1 MKKLCRRFIALPALL
16 AGLAIGFYSLSFVA
30 CSDGS
35 KENEETTTPEPK
47 PQPTAKTAAELLSAA
62 KDGDTLDFANIAL
75 AESTKYTVSKSITLK
90 NADLKNGTLI
100 IDAAGV
106 TLDGITN
113 GSVALAKNASNTT
126 IKNSSNIENLSV
138 SEEEASVIAS
148 RAAAQSPNTTLIIKD
163 VTVKYIVSKR
173 PNFTVILKGATKISA
188 VVAKNESLSVKVASD
203 TVVIEKKTSEV
214 SIQAA
219 AQEDLDSGE
228 KLTVTEES
236 VAQIEATA
244 ASLTEAEI
252 TEIEKSAGQAEEKP
266 EPKEEEPKQE
276 EPAPTEPEK
285 PAEPVYKT
293 NVPVEVAGNLDGFST
308 EEINKLFTFEA
319 IPENDP
325 SGKVGIKV
333 TYKIPSNPAKR
344 ENPDNR
350 PKIYVNNY
358 MCTPNPTEKYTR
370 TEVINYQIIGEDGR
384 ITYEQ
389 KEVPVTDYKYPDD
402 EMVFYCPFVD
412 ESGLTEIKA
421 GIAWDDRYQ
430 GVYKLNTKTGIVA
443 KNPDTYKEN
452 YGNWDPCEENR
463 FTENGLTITVHDTKG
478 DKLIPGTAKNIIG
491 CLQTYYAKDVD
502 PLKRWERWM
511 EGGKECYNQTWNSE
525 IEHRL
530 EKPANDVSFSK
541 KEFSYTSNFQEG
553 FDKRFCFFFYKFE
566 LEGYDNYEFRLP
578 SISSSLFDRFGNKI
592 DLGNNWASYIDNK
605 WREAEILNFAKN
617 PSDKKVEFTISD
629 AKEDYAGQYNQNW
642 AESQIKRNIADKDK
656 VVPGKKYK
664 VTYKATYPKHSNLFL
679 HGMWAEGLWY
689 ESDTDDG
696 TDTITANDDGTVT
709 KNTTYDLDLTKVEEN
724 GITSLT
730 NPVIIFRAWS
740 QNGTYKIED
749 FKIEEVSK

>member
-1 MKKLCRRFIALPALL
+1 MKKLCRRFMALPALL

-35 KENEETTTPEPK
+35 KENEETTTPEQK

-62 KDGDTLDFANIAL
+62 KDGDTLDFVDIAL

-106 TLDGITN
+106 TLDGIKN

-203 TVVIEKKTSEV
+203 TVVIEKKTAEV

-236 VAQIEATA
+236 VAQIEAKA
-244 ASLTEAEI
+244 ATLTEAEVK
-252 TEIEKSAGQAEEKP
+252 EIEKSAGQAEEKP

-276 EPAPTEPEK
+276 EAAPTEPEK

-293 NVPVEVAGNLDGFST
+293 NVPVEVADNLDGFST

-350 PKIYVNNY
+350 PKVSVNNY

-370 TEVINYQIIGEDGR
+370 TEMRYVETVGEDGR

-412 ESGLTEIKA
+412 ESGLTEITA
-421 GIAWDDRYQ
+421 GIAWDSRYL

-491 CLQTYYAKDVD
+491 RLETYYAKDVD

-511 EGGKECYNQTWNSE
+511 EGGKECYNQTWNSD
-525 IEHRL
+525 IEHSL
-530 EKPANDVSFSK
+530 KKPANDVSFSK
-541 KEFSYTSNFQEG
+541 KEFSYTMNFQEG
-553 FDKRFCFFFYKFE
+553 FDKRFCTFFYKFE

-578 SISSSLFDRFGNKI
+578 SISSSLFNRQSDRTG
-592 DLGNNWASYIDNK
+592 LGNNWSSYRDNLWK
-605 WREAEILNFAKN
+605 EAETVTFKAN
-617 PSDKKVEFTISD
+617 PSDKKVAFTISD
-629 AKEDYAGQYNQNW
+629 ANDSSDW
-642 AESQIKRNIADKDK
+642 SDIQIDRSITDEDK

-664 VTYKATYPKHSNLFL
+664 VTYKATYPKLSNLFL

-689 ESDTDDG
+689 ESDTDYG

-730 NPVIIFRAWS
+730 NPIIIFRAYR
-740 QNGTYKIED
+740 QNGNYKIED

>member
-1 MKKLCRRFIALPALL
+1 MKKLCRRFMALPALL

-35 KENEETTTPEPK
+35 KDDEETTTPEQK
-47 PQPTAKTAAELLSAA
+47 PQPTAKTAAELLNAA
-62 KDGDTLDFANIAL
+62 KDGDTLDFADITL

-106 TLDGITN
+106 TLDGIKN

-236 VAQIEATA
+236 VAQIEAKA
-244 ASLTEAEI
+244 ATLTEAEVK
-252 TEIEKSAGQAEEKP
+252 EIEKSADQAEEKP

-276 EPAPTEPEK
+276 EAAPTEPEK

-319 IPENDP
+319 IPENDT

-333 TYKIPSNPAKR
+333 TYKIPSNPANR

-350 PKIYVNNY
+350 PKIWVNNY
-358 MCTPNPTEKYTR
+358 MCTPNPSEEYTY
-370 TEVINYQIIGEDGR
+370 TQTQYVQTVGEDGR

-402 EMVFYCPFVD
+402 ELVFYCPFVD

-463 FTENGLTITVHDTKG
+463 ITENGLTITVHDTKG

-491 CLQTYYAKDVD
+491 RLETYYAKDVD

-511 EGGKECYNQTWNSE
+511 EGGKECYNQTWNSD

-530 EKPANDVSFSK
+530 EKPANDISFSK
-541 KEFSYTSNFQEG
+541 KEFRYTTNFQEG
-553 FDKRFCFFFYKFE
+553 FDKRFCLFFYKFE

-578 SISSSLFDRFGNKI
+578 SISSSLFNRQSDRT
-592 DLGNNWASYIDNK
+592 DLGNNWSSYRDNLWK
-605 WREAEILNFAKN
+605 EAETVTFKAN
-617 PSDKKVEFTISD
+617 PSDKKVAFTISD
-629 AKEDYAGQYNQNW
+629 ANDSFDW
-642 AESQIKRNIADKDK
+642 SDIQIDRSITDEDK

-689 ESDTDDG
+689 ESDTDYG
-696 TDTITANDDGTVT
+696 TDTITANDDGTIT

-730 NPVIIFRAWS
+730 NPIIIFRAYR
-740 QNGTYKIED
+740 QNGTYKIEY
-749 FKIEEVSK
+749 FKIEEVTE

>member
-1 MKKLCRRFIALPALL
+1 M
-16 AGLAIGFYSLSFVA
+16 
-30 CSDGS
+30 
-35 KENEETTTPEPK
+35 
-47 PQPTAKTAAELLSAA
+47 
-62 KDGDTLDFANIAL
+62 
-75 AESTKYTVSKSITLK
+75 
-90 NADLKNGTLI
+90 
-100 IDAAGV
+100 
-106 TLDGITN
+106 
-113 GSVALAKNASNTT
+113 
-126 IKNSSNIENLSV
+126 
-138 SEEEASVIAS
+138 
-148 RAAAQSPNTTLIIKD
+148 
-163 VTVKYIVSKR
+163 
-173 PNFTVILKGATKISA
+173 
-188 VVAKNESLSVKVASD
+188 
-203 TVVIEKKTSEV
+203 
-214 SIQAA
+214 
-219 AQEDLDSGE
+219 
-228 KLTVTEES
+228 
-236 VAQIEATA
+236 AQIEAKA
-244 ASLTEAEI
+244 ATLTEAEVK
-252 TEIEKSAGQAEEKP
+252 EIEKSAGQAEEKT

-276 EPAPTEPEK
+276 EAAPTEPEK

-350 PKIYVNNY
+350 PKIWVNSY

-370 TEVINYQIIGEDGR
+370 TEMRYVETVGEDGR

-402 EMVFYCPFVD
+402 ELVFYCPFVD

-421 GIAWDDRYQ
+421 GIAWDSRYL

-452 YGNWDPCEENR
+452 YGNWDPCEKNR
-463 FTENGLTITVHDTKG
+463 ITENGLTITVHDTKG

-491 CLQTYYAKDVD
+491 RLETYYAKDVD

-511 EGGKECYNQTWNSE
+511 EGGKECYNQTWNSD
-525 IEHRL
+525 IEHSL
-530 EKPANDVSFSK
+530 KKPANDVSFSK
-541 KEFSYTSNFQEG
+541 KEFSYTMNFQEG
-553 FDKRFCFFFYKFE
+553 FDKRFCTFFYKFE

-578 SISSSLFDRFGNKI
+578 SISSSLFNRQSDRTG
-592 DLGNNWASYIDNK
+592 LGNNWSSYRDNLWK
-605 WREAEILNFAKN
+605 EAETVTFKAN

-629 AKEDYAGQYNQNW
+629 ANDSSDW
-642 AESQIKRNIADKDK
+642 SDIQIDRSITDEDK

-689 ESDTDDG
+689 ESDTDYG

-730 NPVIIFRAWS
+730 NPIIIFRAYR
-740 QNGTYKIED
+740 QNGNYKIED
-749 FKIEEVSK
+749 FKIEEVSE

>member
-1 MKKLCRRFIALPALL
+1 MKKLCRRFMALPALL

-35 KENEETTTPEPK
+35 KENEETTTPEQK

-62 KDGDTLDFANIAL
+62 KDGDTLDFADIAL

-106 TLDGITN
+106 TLDGIKN

-203 TVVIEKKTSEV
+203 TVVIEKKTAEV

-236 VAQIEATA
+236 VAQIEAKA
-244 ASLTEAEI
+244 ATLTEAEVK
-252 TEIEKSAGQAEEKP
+252 EIEKSAGQAEEKP

-276 EPAPTEPEK
+276 EAAPTEPEK

-293 NVPVEVAGNLDGFST
+293 NVPVEVADNLDGFST

-350 PKIYVNNY
+350 PKVSVNNY

-370 TEVINYQIIGEDGR
+370 TEMRYVETVGEDGR

-412 ESGLTEIKA
+412 ESGLTEITA
-421 GIAWDDRYQ
+421 GIAWDSRYL

-491 CLQTYYAKDVD
+491 RLETYYAKDVD

-511 EGGKECYNQTWNSE
+511 EGGKECYNQTWNSD
-525 IEHRL
+525 IEHSL
-530 EKPANDVSFSK
+530 KKPANDVSFSK
-541 KEFSYTSNFQEG
+541 KEFSYTMNFQEG
-553 FDKRFCFFFYKFE
+553 FDKRFCTFFYKFE

-578 SISSSLFDRFGNKI
+578 SISSSLFNRQSDRTG
-592 DLGNNWASYIDNK
+592 LGNNWSSYRDNLWK
-605 WREAEILNFAKN
+605 EAETVTFKAN
-617 PSDKKVEFTISD
+617 PSDKKVAFTISD
-629 AKEDYAGQYNQNW
+629 ANDSSDW
-642 AESQIKRNIADKDK
+642 SDIQIDRSITDEDK

-689 ESDTDDG
+689 ESDTDYG

-730 NPVIIFRAWS
+730 NPIIIFRAYR
-740 QNGTYKIED
+740 QNGNYKIED

>member
-1 MKKLCRRFIALPALL
+1 MKKLCRRFMALPALL

-35 KENEETTTPEPK
+35 KDDEKTTTPEPK

-62 KDGDTLDFANIAL
+62 KDGDTLDFADIAL

-106 TLDGITN
+106 TLDGIKN

-203 TVVIEKKTSEV
+203 TVVIEKKTAEV

-236 VAQIEATA
+236 VAQIEAKA
-244 ASLTEAEI
+244 ATLTEAEI
-252 TEIEKSAGQAEEKP
+252 TKIEKSAGQAEEKP

-276 EPAPTEPEK
+276 EAAPTEPEK

-350 PKIYVNNY
+350 PKVSVNNY

-370 TEVINYQIIGEDGR
+370 TEMRYVETVGEDGR

-412 ESGLTEIKA
+412 ESGLTEITA
-421 GIAWDDRYQ
+421 GIAWDSRYL

-491 CLQTYYAKDVD
+491 RLETYYAKDVD

-511 EGGKECYNQTWNSE
+511 EGGKECYNQTWNSD
-525 IEHRL
+525 IEHSL

-541 KEFSYTSNFQEG
+541 KEFRYTMNFQEG
-553 FDKRFCFFFYKFE
+553 FDKRFCTFFYKFE

-578 SISSSLFDRFGNKI
+578 TISSSLFNRQSDRTG
-592 DLGNNWASYIDNK
+592 LGNNWSSYRDNLWK
-605 WREAEILNFAKN
+605 EAETVTFKAN
-617 PSDKKVEFTISD
+617 PSDKKVAFTISD
-629 AKEDYAGQYNQNW
+629 ANDSSDW
-642 AESQIKRNIADKDK
+642 SDIQIDRSITDEDK

-664 VTYKATYPKHSNLFL
+664 VTYKATYPKLSNLFL

-689 ESDTDDG
+689 ESDTDYG

-730 NPVIIFRAWS
+730 NPIIIFRAYR
-740 QNGTYKIED
+740 QNGNYKIEY
-749 FKIEEVSK
+749 FNIEEVCK

>member
-1 MKKLCRRFIALPALL
+1 MKKLCRRFMALPALL
-16 AGLAIGFYSLSFVA
+16 ASLAIGFYSLSFVA

-35 KENEETTTPEPK
+35 KENEETTK

-62 KDGDTLDFANIAL
+62 KDGDTLNFVDIAL

-148 RAAAQSPNTTLIIKD
+148 RAAAQSPNTTLIIKN

-203 TVVIEKKTSEV
+203 TVVIEKKTAEV

-236 VAQIEATA
+236 VAQIEAKA
-244 ASLTEAEI
+244 ASLTEAEVK
-252 TEIEKSAGQAEEKP
+252 EIEKSAGQAEEKP

-293 NVPVEVAGNLDGFST
+293 NVPVKVAGNLDGFST

-350 PKIYVNNY
+350 PKVSVNNY

-370 TEVINYQIIGEDGR
+370 TEMRYIETVGEDGR

-402 EMVFYCPFVD
+402 ELVFYCPFVD

-491 CLQTYYAKDVD
+491 RLETYYAKDVD

-511 EGGKECYNQTWNSE
+511 EGGKECYNQTWNSD
-525 IEHRL
+525 IEHSL
-530 EKPANDVSFSK
+530 KKPANDVSFSK
-541 KEFSYTSNFQEG
+541 KEFSYTMNFQEG
-553 FDKRFCFFFYKFE
+553 FDKRFCTFFYKFE

-578 SISSSLFDRFGNKI
+578 SISSSLFNRQSDRTG
-592 DLGNNWASYIDNK
+592 LGNNWSSYRDNLWK
-605 WREAEILNFAKN
+605 EAETVTFKAN

-629 AKEDYAGQYNQNW
+629 ANDSSDW
-642 AESQIKRNIADKDK
+642 SDIQIDRSITDEDK

-689 ESDTDDG
+689 ESDTDYG

-730 NPVIIFRAWS
+730 NPIIIFRAYR
-740 QNGTYKIED
+740 QNGNYKIED
-749 FKIEEVSK
+749 FKIEEVSE

>member
-1 MKKLCRRFIALPALL
+1 MKKLCRRFMALPALL

-35 KENEETTTPEPK
+35 KENEETTKPEPK

-62 KDGDTLDFANIAL
+62 KDGDTLDFADIAL
-75 AESTKYTVSKSITLK
+75 AASTKYTVSKSITLK

-106 TLDGITN
+106 TLDGIEN

-203 TVVIEKKTSEV
+203 TVVIEKKTAEV

-236 VAQIEATA
+236 VAQIEAKA
-244 ASLTEAEI
+244 ATLTEAEI
-252 TEIEKSAGQAEEKP
+252 KEIEKSAGQAEEKP

-276 EPAPTEPEK
+276 EAAPTEPEK

-350 PKIYVNNY
+350 PKIWVNSY

-370 TEVINYQIIGEDGR
+370 TEMRYVETVGEDGR

-402 EMVFYCPFVD
+402 ELVFYCPFVD

-421 GIAWDDRYQ
+421 GIAWDSRYL

-452 YGNWDPCEENR
+452 YGNWDPCEKNR
-463 FTENGLTITVHDTKG
+463 ITENGLTITVHDTKG

-491 CLQTYYAKDVD
+491 RLETYYAKDVD

-511 EGGKECYNQTWNSE
+511 EGGKECYNQTWNSD
-525 IEHRL
+525 IEHSL
-530 EKPANDVSFSK
+530 KKPANDVSFSK
-541 KEFSYTSNFQEG
+541 KEFSYTMNFQEG
-553 FDKRFCFFFYKFE
+553 FDKRFCTFFYKFE

-578 SISSSLFDRFGNKI
+578 SISSSLFNRQSDRTG
-592 DLGNNWASYIDNK
+592 LGNNWSSYRDNLWK
-605 WREAEILNFAKN
+605 EAETVTFKAN

-629 AKEDYAGQYNQNW
+629 ANDSSDW
-642 AESQIKRNIADKDK
+642 SDIQIDRSITDEDK

-689 ESDTDDG
+689 ESDTDYG

-730 NPVIIFRAWS
+730 NPIIIFRAYR
-740 QNGTYKIED
+740 QNGNYKIED
-749 FKIEEVSK
+749 FKIEEVSE